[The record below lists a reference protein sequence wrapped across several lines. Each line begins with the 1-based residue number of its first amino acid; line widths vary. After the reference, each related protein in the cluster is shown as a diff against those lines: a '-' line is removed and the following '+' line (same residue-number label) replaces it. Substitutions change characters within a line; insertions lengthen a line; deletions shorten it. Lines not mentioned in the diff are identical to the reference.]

1 MPWPAIACVVLSLA
15 TGIDRT
21 TKHINNQLSQQKMKK
36 LLLLLF
42 VVAPLSAMAQKFG
55 HVNAQDIIQVM
66 PEYTKAKGEIDALQ
80 QQYEAD
86 LKSMQ
91 DEFTKKV
98 KDYETNAKTLPENIR
113 QRREQELTEMQQK
126 IQQSYQDNQQALGR
140 ASQEKMQAITTKV
153 IDAIKA
159 VGQEGGYVYIM
170 DVAGGVPYISTTL
183 STDVTA
189 QVKAKL
195 GLK

>member
-1 MPWPAIACVVLSLA
+1 M
-15 TGIDRT
+15 
-21 TKHINNQLSQQKMKK
+21 
-36 LLLLLF
+36 F
-42 VVAPLSAMAQKFG
+42 APLAAFAQKFG
-55 HVNAQDIIQVM
+55 HVNTQEVIQAM
-66 PEYTKAKGEIDALQ
+66 PEYTKARTEIDALQ
-80 QQYEAD
+80 KQYEDD

-91 DEFTKKV
+91 DELTKKSQA
-98 KDYETNAKTLPENIR
+98 YEKEQATLPDNIK
-113 QRREQELTEMQQK
+113 QRREQELQEMYQK
-126 IQQSYQDNQQALGR
+126 IQQSYQDNQQALGK
-140 ASQEKMQAITTKV
+140 ASQEKMQAITTKI

-159 VGQEGGYVYIM
+159 VGQEGGYVYVM

>member
-1 MPWPAIACVVLSLA
+1 
-15 TGIDRT
+15 
-21 TKHINNQLSQQKMKK
+21 MKK
-36 LLLLLF
+36 VVFMLLMC
-42 VVAPLSAMAQKFG
+42 APLTVLAQKFG
-55 HVNAQDIIQVM
+55 HVNAQEIIQVM
-66 PEYTKAKGEIDALQ
+66 PEHTKAKTEIDALQ

-91 DEFTKKV
+91 EEFTKKV
-98 KDYETNAKTLPENIR
+98 KDYEANAQTLPENIK

-126 IQQSYQDNQQALGR
+126 IQQSFQDNQQALSK
-140 ASQEKMQAITTKV
+140 ASQEKMQAITMKV
-153 IDAIKA
+153 VDAIKA
-159 VGQEGGYVYIM
+159 VGQEGGYVYVM
-170 DVAGGVPYISTTL
+170 DTNSGVPYISTTL

>member
-1 MPWPAIACVVLSLA
+1 
-15 TGIDRT
+15 
-21 TKHINNQLSQQKMKK
+21 MKK
-36 LLLLLF
+36 LFLILLMF
-42 VVAPLSAMAQKFG
+42 APLAAFAQKFG
-55 HVNAQDIIQVM
+55 HVNTQEVIQAM
-66 PEYTKAKGEIDALQ
+66 PEYTKARTEIDALQ
-80 QQYEAD
+80 KQYEDD

-91 DEFTKKV
+91 DELTKKSQA
-98 KDYETNAKTLPENIR
+98 YEKEQATLPDNIK
-113 QRREQELTEMQQK
+113 QRREQELQEMYQK
-126 IQQSYQDNQQALGR
+126 IQQSYQDNQQALGK
-140 ASQEKMQAITTKV
+140 ASQEKMQAITTKI

-159 VGQEGGYVYIM
+159 VGQEGGYVYVM

>member
-1 MPWPAIACVVLSLA
+1 
-15 TGIDRT
+15 
-21 TKHINNQLSQQKMKK
+21 
-36 LLLLLF
+36 
-42 VVAPLSAMAQKFG
+42 MAQKFG

-98 KDYETNAKTLPENIR
+98 KDYETNGKTLPENIR

-170 DVAGGVPYISTTL
+170 DIAGGVPYISTTL

>member
-1 MPWPAIACVVLSLA
+1 
-15 TGIDRT
+15 
-21 TKHINNQLSQQKMKK
+21 MKK

-113 QRREQELTEMQQK
+113 QRREPELTEMQQK

-170 DVAGGVPYISTTL
+170 DIAGGVPYISTTL

>member
-1 MPWPAIACVVLSLA
+1 
-15 TGIDRT
+15 
-21 TKHINNQLSQQKMKK
+21 MKK

-42 VVAPLSAMAQKFG
+42 VVAPRSAMAQKFG
-55 HVNAQDIIQVM
+55 HVYAQDSIQVM

-170 DVAGGVPYISTTL
+170 DIAGGVPYISTTL

>member
-1 MPWPAIACVVLSLA
+1 
-15 TGIDRT
+15 
-21 TKHINNQLSQQKMKK
+21 MKK

-42 VVAPLSAMAQKFG
+42 IVAHLSAMAQKFG

-98 KDYETNAKTLPENIR
+98 NDYETNAKTLPENIR

-170 DVAGGVPYISTTL
+170 DIAGGVPYISTTL

>member
-1 MPWPAIACVVLSLA
+1 
-15 TGIDRT
+15 
-21 TKHINNQLSQQKMKK
+21 MKK
-36 LLLLLF
+36 VVFMLLMC
-42 VVAPLSAMAQKFG
+42 APLTVLAQKFG
-55 HVNAQDIIQVM
+55 HVNAQEIIQVM
-66 PEYTKAKGEIDALQ
+66 PEYTKAKTEIDALQ

-91 DEFTKKV
+91 EEFTKKV
-98 KDYETNAKTLPENIR
+98 KDYEANAQTLPENIK

-126 IQQSYQDNQQALGR
+126 IQQSFQDNQQALSK

-153 IDAIKA
+153 LDAIKA
-159 VGQEGGYVYIM
+159 VGQAGGYVYIM
-170 DVAGGVPYISTTL
+170 DIAGGVPYISTTL

-189 QVKAKL
+189 QVKAQL

>member
-1 MPWPAIACVVLSLA
+1 MNKVDP
-15 TGIDRT
+15 
-21 TKHINNQLSQQKMKK
+21 M
-36 LLLLLF
+36 LLMC
-42 VVAPLSAMAQKFG
+42 APLTDLVQTLA
-55 HVNAQDIIQVM
+55 HVNAQEIIQVM
-66 PEYTKAKGEIDALQ
+66 PEYTKAKTEIDALQ

-91 DEFTKKV
+91 EEFTKKV
-98 KDYETNAKTLPENIR
+98 KDYEANAQTLPENIK

-126 IQQSYQDNQQALGR
+126 IQQSFQDNQQALSK
-140 ASQEKMQAITTKV
+140 ASQEKMQAITMKV
-153 IDAIKA
+153 VDAIKA
-159 VGQEGGYVYIM
+159 VGQEGGYVYVM
-170 DVAGGVPYISTTL
+170 DTNSGVPYISTTL

>member
-1 MPWPAIACVVLSLA
+1 
-15 TGIDRT
+15 
-21 TKHINNQLSQQKMKK
+21 MKK
-36 LLLLLF
+36 VVFMLLMC
-42 VVAPLSAMAQKFG
+42 APLTVLAQKFG
-55 HVNAQDIIQVM
+55 HVNAQEIIQVM
-66 PEYTKAKGEIDALQ
+66 PEYTKAKTEIDALQ

-91 DEFTKKV
+91 EEFTKKV
-98 KDYETNAKTLPENIR
+98 KDYEANAQTLPENIK

-126 IQQSYQDNQQALGR
+126 IQQSFQDNQQALSK
-140 ASQEKMQAITTKV
+140 ASQENMQAITMKV
-153 IDAIKA
+153 VDAIKA
-159 VGQEGGYVYIM
+159 VGQEGGYVYVM
-170 DVAGGVPYISTTL
+170 DTNSGVPYISTTL

>member
-1 MPWPAIACVVLSLA
+1 
-15 TGIDRT
+15 
-21 TKHINNQLSQQKMKK
+21 MKK
-36 LLLLLF
+36 VVFMLLMC
-42 VVAPLSAMAQKFG
+42 APLTVLAQKFG
-55 HVNAQDIIQVM
+55 HVNAQEIIQVM
-66 PEYTKAKGEIDALQ
+66 PEYTKAKTEIDALQ

-91 DEFTKKV
+91 EEFTKKV
-98 KDYETNAKTLPENIR
+98 KDYEANAKTLPENIK

-126 IQQSYQDNQQALGR
+126 IQQSFQDNQQALSK
-140 ASQEKMQAITTKV
+140 ASQEKMQAITMKV
-153 IDAIKA
+153 VDAIKA
-159 VGQEGGYVYIM
+159 VGQEGGYVYVM
-170 DVAGGVPYISTTL
+170 DTNSGVPYISTTL

>member
-1 MPWPAIACVVLSLA
+1 
-15 TGIDRT
+15 
-21 TKHINNQLSQQKMKK
+21 MKK
-36 LLLLLF
+36 VVFMLLMC
-42 VVAPLSAMAQKFG
+42 APLTVLAQKFG
-55 HVNAQDIIQVM
+55 HVNAQEIIQVM
-66 PEYTKAKGEIDALQ
+66 PEYTKAKTEIDALQ

-91 DEFTKKV
+91 EEFTKKV
-98 KDYETNAKTLPENIR
+98 KDYEANAQTLPENIK

-126 IQQSYQDNQQALGR
+126 IQQSFQDSQQALSR
-140 ASQEKMQAITTKV
+140 ASQEKMQAITMKV
-153 IDAIKA
+153 VDAIKA
-159 VGQEGGYVYIM
+159 VGQEGGYVYVM
-170 DVAGGVPYISTTL
+170 DTNSGVPYISTTL

>member
-1 MPWPAIACVVLSLA
+1 
-15 TGIDRT
+15 
-21 TKHINNQLSQQKMKK
+21 MKK
-36 LLLLLF
+36 VVFMLLMC
-42 VVAPLSAMAQKFG
+42 APLTVLAQKFG
-55 HVNAQDIIQVM
+55 HVNAQEIIQVM
-66 PEYTKAKGEIDALQ
+66 PEYTKAKTEIDALQ

-91 DEFTKKV
+91 EEFTKKV
-98 KDYETNAKTLPENIR
+98 KDYEANAQTLPENIK

-126 IQQSYQDNQQALGR
+126 IQQSFQDNQQALSK
-140 ASQEKMQAITTKV
+140 ASQEKMQAITMKMV
-153 IDAIKA
+153 DAIKA
-159 VGQEGGYVYIM
+159 VGQEGGYVYVM
-170 DVAGGVPYISTTL
+170 DTNSGVPYISTTL